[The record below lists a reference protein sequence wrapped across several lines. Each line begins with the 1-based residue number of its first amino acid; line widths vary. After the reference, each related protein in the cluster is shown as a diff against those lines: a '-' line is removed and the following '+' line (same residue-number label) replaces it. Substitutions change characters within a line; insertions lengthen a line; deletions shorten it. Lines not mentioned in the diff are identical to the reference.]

1 MVESMDMD
9 LRGLVAL
16 LYRADWTGLSLSAS
30 ITEQRD
36 PDVDDRLRMRAME
49 ERRRRTGRMPPHRA
63 RPAAEVEPEEDD
75 DPDDW
80 NWRDWEQRVLLAP
93 GGRYRVMAMDGSLW
107 TVCDGETLWV
117 IDEDGAMRSRA
128 DGPDSA
134 FRGLFTP
141 RWLLACYDLQ
151 ITGNA
156 VTGGRSAIAV
166 RGTPRPL
173 GPRRHGFYHL
183 LDRVEVLV
191 DAELGVLLRSEQIFE
206 GQQLKTTALRNVLI
220 DPAEAA
226 DPGQFGPPVGLP
238 VTGEPDPVSFEPS
251 GPAWQLAGSA
261 ASLAAAGMGFAV
273 RHAPRRPTTW
283 PSGDEEDD
291 FAADAWVSA
300 EDWARPQPPGDELV
314 NLLYRTGLPAQQIAA
329 ELHQWTDGEAVM
341 LRLDAARARIPSALN
356 GILGPDAFWAALG
369 ERASESG
376 TVHRV
381 ARLLVSAP
389 DRYRLDHLSGDW
401 RKRYQSI
408 ACDGDHTTKL
418 FADRVAT
425 GPVKPLAARY
435 AVLLDP
441 SWLLSGWR
449 LAAGGPRSVGGRAGY
464 RLLAEAGQGLVRS
477 GQPAEQVDTT
487 AGRDQ
492 VFARD
497 QIFGR
502 MEVIV
507 DTELGI
513 VLRQTSYVGDRPAVR
528 TELRG
533 LAPLAPDVA
542 GEFRIEPPPGMRVVT
557 ESGGPLA
564 DLNLPRV
571 AEAAAAGAT
580 LAIGGAVAGAV
591 AVTGW
596 LEKHRARRA
605 DRR

>member
-1 MVESMDMD
+1 ME

-16 LYRADWTGLSLSAS
+16 LYRADWTDLSLSAT

-36 PDVDDRLRMRAME
+36 PDVDDRLRMRARA
-49 ERRRRTGRMPPHRA
+49 ERRRRMGPMPPHRV
-63 RPAAEVEPEEDD
+63 RPADEAEPEEDD

-80 NWRDWEQRVLLAP
+80 NWRDWQQRVLLAP
-93 GGRYRVMAMDGSLW
+93 GGRYRVMATDGSLRAAS
-107 TVCDGETLWV
+107 DGEALWEIV
-117 IDEDGAMRSRA
+117 EDSAVRSRA
-128 DGPDSA
+128 DGPYRN
-134 FRGLFTP
+134 FRGLVIP

-156 VTGGRSAIAV
+156 VAGGRSAIAV

-173 GPRRHGFYHL
+173 ERRRHGSYHL
-183 LDRVEVLV
+183 LDRVDVLV
-191 DAELGVLLRSEQIFE
+191 DAELGVLLRTELIFE
-206 GQQLKTTALRNVLI
+206 GQPLKTAEMHNVLI

-226 DPGQFGPPVGLP
+226 DPGQFGPPAGLT
-238 VTGEPDPVSFEPS
+238 VAEEPQPFSFEPS

-283 PSGDEEDD
+283 PSGDEEDQ
-291 FAADAWVSA
+291 FPADAWVSA
-300 EDWARPQPPGDELV
+300 EDWARPEPPGDELA
-314 NLLYRTGLPAQQIAA
+314 NLLHRTGLPAQHIAA

-341 LRLDAARARIPSALN
+341 LRLDGVRARMPSGLN

-369 ERASESG
+369 ERARDFG
-376 TVHRV
+376 TVHQIG
-381 ARLLVSAP
+381 RLLVSAP

-408 ACDGDHTTKL
+408 ACDGAHTTKL

-435 AVLLDP
+435 AALLDP
-441 SWLLSGWR
+441 SWLFSGWR
-449 LAAGGPRSVGGRAGY
+449 LTAGGPRNVGGRAGH
-464 RLLAEAGQGLVRS
+464 RLLAEASQGLAGAS
-477 GQPAEQVDTT
+477 QAAEQVDTT
-487 AGRDQ
+487 AGRDLNLGEGQ
-492 VFARD
+492 F
-497 QIFGR
+497 FGR

-507 DTELGI
+507 DAELGI
-513 VLRQTSYVGDRPAVR
+513 VLRQTSYIGDRPAIR
-528 TELRG
+528 SELRRV
-533 LAPLAPDVA
+533 APLAPDA
-542 GEFRIEPPPGMRVVT
+542 AREFRIAPAPGMRVVT

-564 DLNLPRV
+564 DLNLPGV
-571 AEAAAAGAT
+571 AEAAVAGAT